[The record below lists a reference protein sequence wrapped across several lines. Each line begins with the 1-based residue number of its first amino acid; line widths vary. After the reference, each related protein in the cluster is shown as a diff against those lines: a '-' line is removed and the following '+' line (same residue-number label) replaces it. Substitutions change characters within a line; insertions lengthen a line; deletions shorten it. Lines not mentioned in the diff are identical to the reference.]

1 MYTNFRKAKFNILFY
16 IRCVQS
22 WYESHTPMGKARKK
36 LARGDEDDGGKGKGK
51 GKKGAKK
58 GKKKK

>member
-1 MYTNFRKAKFNILFY
+1 MYSNGGAV
-16 IRCVQS
+16 RCVQS

-36 LARGDEDDGGKGKGK
+36 LARGDEDEGGKGKGK